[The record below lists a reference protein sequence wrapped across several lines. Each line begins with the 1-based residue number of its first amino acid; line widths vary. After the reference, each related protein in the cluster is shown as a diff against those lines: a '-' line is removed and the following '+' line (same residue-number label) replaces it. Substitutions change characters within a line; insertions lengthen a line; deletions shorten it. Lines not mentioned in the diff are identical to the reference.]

1 MFNKGTHV
9 TANKNDYFTA
19 VFFQQLMSSSITWN
33 TLKKKNIYRTLNLG
47 SRYIS
52 AMFRQAGSSL
62 ERNDKEF
69 VGRETAKKKKKRFRN
84 LSLEY
89 RNISFSPQCF
99 KSLCI

>member
-9 TANKNDYFTA
+9 TAIKNYYFTA
-19 VFFQQLMSSSITWN
+19 VFFQLLMSSSITWN

-62 ERNDKEF
+62 EKNDKEF
-69 VGRETAKKKKKRFRN
+69 VGRQTAKKKN
-84 LSLEY
+84 GLET
-89 RNISFSPQCF
+89 
-99 KSLCI
+99 

>member
-9 TANKNDYFTA
+9 TANKNYYFTA
-19 VFFQQLMSSSITWN
+19 VFFQLLMSSSITWN

-62 ERNDKEF
+62 EKNDKEICWQTNCEKKN
-69 VGRETAKKKKKRFRN
+69 GLET
-84 LSLEY
+84 
-89 RNISFSPQCF
+89 
-99 KSLCI
+99 